1 MPDQNIKE
9 LFEKRRKH
17 SRYSSSFKMAAIE
30 KVLHNPLVSYSEI
43 SREIGVPSGVLWS
56 WYNKF
61 MNEQLILNSEPVSQV
76 LGTQE
81 LFWVQAT
88 IGAKEKDKIRYCRK
102 YGIPFEKLLEWT
114 ELYKD
119 ERYHETTREVQAVN
133 KENHERNELLQ
144 KENKAL
150 RQEIQNLKKRALSAE
165 ALLELKKKVDQIIQ
179 DLPSDEGN

>member
-9 LFEKRRKH
+9 LIEQRRRH

-30 KVLHNPLVSYSEI
+30 KVLHNPQLTYSEI
-43 SREIGVPSGVLWS
+43 SREIGVSICVLWS

-61 MNEQLILNSEPVSQV
+61 RNEQLILNSEPVSQV
-76 LGTQE
+76 LNTQE

-88 IGAKEKDKIRYCRK
+88 IGAREKDKIRYCRK

-119 ERYHETTREVQAVN
+119 ERYQETKEEVQAVN
-133 KENHERNELLQ
+133 KENYEMNELLKQ
-144 KENKAL
+144 ENTAL
-150 RQEIQNLKKRALSAE
+150 RQEIQNFKKRALSAE
-165 ALLELKKKVDQIIQ
+165 ALLELKKKVDQLIQ
-179 DLPSDEGN
+179 ELPSDEEN